1 MSTRSTLV
9 WMWLCAQS
17 IAAGAAG
24 DDGRTDIVRTRWG
37 CEVADQY
44 LNCLLERSGSDSV
57 APAAANPGLPETVRD
72 LRQRP
77 AGWRGRTVRIP
88 LFNHPFDDSPV
99 RQLAQAV
106 LCGTASD
113 CEAVIGRDRW
123 STASNRLEFVDAHD
137 PLLQHGQ

>member
-9 WMWLCAQS
+9 WMWLCSQS

-24 DDGRTDIVRTRWG
+24 DDIVRTRWG
-37 CEVADQY
+37 CQVADQH

-57 APAAANPGLPETVRD
+57 PPAAADPRLPETVRD

-106 LCGTASD
+106 LCGAASD
-113 CEAVIGRDRW
+113 CEAVIGRERW
-123 STASNRLEFVDAHD
+123 STASNRLEFVDAND